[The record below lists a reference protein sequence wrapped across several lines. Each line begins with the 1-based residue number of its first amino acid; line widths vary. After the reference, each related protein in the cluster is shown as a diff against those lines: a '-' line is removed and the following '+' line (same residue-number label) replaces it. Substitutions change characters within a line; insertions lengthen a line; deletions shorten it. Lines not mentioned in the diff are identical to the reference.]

1 MLSGHNALSKSDHL
15 SGDAMKHSVLI
26 VAIVLLS
33 LAFASTRTSAQ
44 APPAANDVNASL
56 IRELHDLRVA
66 IEKLASTSS
75 RVQVLSARA
84 SQQEQRISG
93 LTAQLIALNGK
104 LSESAVDLTL
114 ANARLEQFKERLRLE
129 NDPQKRAELEQAQ
142 AGFAEDLTRKG
153 MMQSSVQAQ
162 VEALRQQ
169 IATEQSNLADTER
182 RLDELDRPASDSQR

>member
-1 MLSGHNALSKSDHL
+1 
-15 SGDAMKHSVLI
+15 
-26 VAIVLLS
+26 
-33 LAFASTRTSAQ
+33 
-44 APPAANDVNASL
+44 VNASL
-56 IRELHDLRVA
+56 IRELHDLRLA

-84 SQQEQRISG
+84 SQEEQRISG

-104 LSESAVDLTL
+104 LAESAVDLTL
-114 ANARLEQFKERLRLE
+114 ANARLEQFKERLRVE
-129 NDPQKRAELEQAQ
+129 NDPQRRAELEQAE
-142 AGFAEDLTRKG
+142 AGFVEDLTRKG

-182 RLDELDRPASDSQR
+182 RLDELDRPTSDSQK